1 MAVLEISTKGWKLK
15 QFQPVYREYMKGEE
29 GSGGRQP
36 PRSQRNVKEVKIKW
50 KLLLFDDGV
59 GVRWPGG

>member
-1 MAVLEISTKGWKLK
+1 MAVLEISTKGWKWK

-29 GSGGRQP
+29 GVAP